1 MDQLRKVVIIPEID
15 HILTEY
21 NNAVRIST
29 VALRSDMQESRYTFT
44 HLGYVE
50 WWMIAC
56 YM

>member
-29 VALRSDMQESRYTFT
+29 VALWSDMQESRYTFT

-50 WWMIAC
+50 W
-56 YM
+56 